1 MAIIT
6 SLFICLPFLLLLPL
20 FLLLQKRKN
29 VYKNPQ
35 QKTFP
40 PSPPKLPL
48 IGNLHQL
55 GTPPHKSLHQLS
67 IKYGPVMLLHLGRV
81 PTLVISSAEAAKDAL
96 KTNDLHCCSRPS
108 SAGTRRLTY
117 NYLDMAFSPYGD
129 YWREIRKICVLELFS
144 VKRVQSYRSIREEE
158 VDEMVNSISASS
170 SSGAPVN
177 LTEKLLALTASI
189 IFRIGYGTSFRGSKF
204 EHKNIDEFIQDTEVM
219 LGGMSGADC
228 FPSWMGWVIDMVS
241 GVHKEFDRIS
251 KELDGFFQQVID
263 DHLKPGRRVGDER
276 AHEDIVDVLLK
287 IVKEQSEF
295 GASHLGHN
303 NIKAVLLTKV

>member
-55 GTPPHKSLHQLS
+55 GTPRHKSLHQLS

-177 LTEKLLALTASI
+177 LTEKLVALTASI
-189 IFRIGYGTSFRGSKF
+189 IFRIGYGTSFQGSKF

-263 DHLKPGRRVGDER
+263 DHLKPGSRVD
-276 AHEDIVDVLLK
+276 D
-287 IVKEQSEF
+287 
-295 GASHLGHN
+295 
-303 NIKAVLLTKV
+303 